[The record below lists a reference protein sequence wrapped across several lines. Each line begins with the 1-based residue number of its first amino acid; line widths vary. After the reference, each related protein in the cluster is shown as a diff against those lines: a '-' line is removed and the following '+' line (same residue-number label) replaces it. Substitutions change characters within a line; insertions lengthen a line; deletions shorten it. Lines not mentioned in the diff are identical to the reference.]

1 MVSLLSRAF
10 LLLNNCRP
18 RGCPLSMNDGIPIP
32 IKLKNKISAQNH
44 PQIQM
49 SKEAGLP
56 VAGGLL
62 CLRCLSIS
70 GLTAAADRVMPFCVG
85 PNTPQNGACSP
96 GSLWLTITNR
106 GHNILH
112 RTHQSSPPAA
122 ANTQPFQVSCYYI

>member
-1 MVSLLSRAF
+1 MLSRASLRLNYCCPGGMPLVNE
-10 LLLNNCRP
+10 LLHTHNHKVEKENFCTKLPADSACNNVTE
-18 RGCPLSMNDGIPIP
+18 GMNASGWW
-32 IKLKNKISAQNH
+32 
-44 PQIQM
+44 
-49 SKEAGLP
+49 
-56 VAGGLL
+56 LL

-70 GLTAAADRVMPFCVG
+70 GLTAAADRVMPFCGG

-122 ANTQPFQVSCYYI
+122 ANTQPFQVSCYHI